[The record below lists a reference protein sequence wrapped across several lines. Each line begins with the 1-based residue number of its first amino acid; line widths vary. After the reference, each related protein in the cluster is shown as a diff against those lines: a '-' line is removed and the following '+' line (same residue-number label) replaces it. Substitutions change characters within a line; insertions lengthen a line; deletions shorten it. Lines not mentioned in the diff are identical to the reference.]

1 MNFKK
6 NLIFL
11 SALALCGSAA
21 FSGFG
26 NGFFNISSSVS
37 VSADENDVS
46 LLTAFQNKL
55 IRETGYADLNDIAD
69 LTNLDI
75 GVNYENN
82 YKILRTEIKNINGTD
97 YLLVYRLDKVNAKNS
112 AYVCIDLYKQENSE
126 VVLKDTYTEGADNDN
141 GYYNLLGIHINWC
154 DDFLCLFRYLD
165 MTYGSSTFA
174 GIESIIKIENDKFH
188 AYMTLGDSHHVGGIV
203 SFRDMLNDKTYI
215 ETDSTGYVS
224 QENIDNGLAE
234 FKSDMNNIGFTKYTA
249 NDDIVGNGGVYN
261 IVNYT
266 DNVVEFSLGTQYKV
280 PEMPSEPET
289 PTETAAWKDAYKE
302 ILKSCD
308 VANAAYGL
316 YDLDNDGIPELF
328 VPEGGIHYSGCN
340 IYSYADG
347 EVVSLGKN
355 GIYGWIR
362 ILTDTGDIIYGNM
375 QQGGSVAYS
384 LRKSGNKIDT
394 LVSYI
399 DDYFSVT
406 DNPTFTV
413 NDKEVSAKE
422 YVDSYNSNFK
432 GREEL
437 TLGMACNCPSV
448 SDYSLIDNY
457 TNNKDSLSMQ
467 GKLSINEGLSYEEY
481 GIKEEPEKTQ
491 KSWQKAYADFIS
503 GKDGKFS
510 LVYIDN
516 DDIPELIYATSDGGS
531 GISIYKY
538 SDGEVKSIDNCGFA
552 DNSTNKSV
560 AYLEKQ
566 NLICVTDARTNGK
579 YYYLYTIENDELKEN
594 GNISFGYLN
603 KDFSIDGNPATEDE
617 CNAKADE
624 YKIPDMTAIDRDAM
638 YDINEENVIK
648 YLSVENDT
656 QETEKPQNN
665 NTNNNNNN
673 TKNNTAN
680 NGGKS
685 ATADKT
691 GVSPDTGD
699 KGTGIALCVAASAVM
714 AAWITRKK
722 D

>member
-37 VSADENDVS
+37 VSADENDTFDCTIYKDVVNEYIEKYGKPELITDGDSKYMKGIYAQLIDFNNDGIEELFLSYLYNPSDEFSEYIKFEVYGIIDGAVKQVLEPIKTVYGQNVDEFAGVYKKADGTYAIHFGQWSSDQYDCDCMGWFRDFWTFNGQIFENEKCHS
-46 LLTAFQNKL
+46 LSDNNGNQCENAEKD
-55 IRETGYADLNDIAD
+55 GYSYIGSKTFEELGYYGVDAPCGWINPMF
-69 LTNLDI
+69 NLSEE
-75 GVNYENN
+75 V
-82 YKILRTEIKNINGTD
+82 
-97 YLLVYRLDKVNAKNS
+97 
-112 AYVCIDLYKQENSE
+112 ENS
-126 VVLKDTYTEGADNDN
+126 
-141 GYYNLLGIHINWC
+141 YN
-154 DDFLCLFRYLD
+154 
-165 MTYGSSTFA
+165 TAKETVSK
-174 GIESIIKIENDKFH
+174 IIP
-188 AYMTLGDSHHVGGIV
+188 
-203 SFRDMLNDKTYI
+203 
-215 ETDSTGYVS
+215 ETP
-224 QENIDNGLAE
+224 
-234 FKSDMNNIGFTKYTA
+234 
-249 NDDIVGNGGVYN
+249 
-261 IVNYT
+261 
-266 DNVVEFSLGTQYKV
+266 
-280 PEMPSEPET
+280 PETTEPET

-302 ILKSCD
+302 ILKSYD
-308 VANAAYGL
+308 ADNAAYGL

-328 VPEGGIHYSGCN
+328 VSSGFSHAADVLVYTYDSDNVIKLDDYVYGSWGAVDILKDSGELVSSHSGQGISIC
-340 IYSYADG
+340 
-347 EVVSLGKN
+347 SLYKK
-355 GIYGWIR
+355 
-362 ILTDTGDIIYGNM
+362 TGDKMEQVISYWDNAGAVED
-375 QQGGSVAYS
+375 GAEY
-384 LRKSGNKIDT
+384 KINEQN
-394 LVSYI
+394 VSKEE
-399 DDYFSVT
+399 YFDSY
-406 DNPTFTV
+406 DSHFKG
-413 NDKEVSAKE
+413 KEV
-422 YVDSYNSNFK
+422 
-432 GREEL
+432 L
-437 TLGMACNCPSV
+437 TIGNDNPSV
-448 SDYSLIDNY
+448 SDLSFIDNY
-457 TNNKDSLSMQ
+457 A
-467 GKLSINEGLSYEEY
+467 
-481 GIKEEPEKTQ
+481 KEDLNDEPKEPEKTQ

-538 SDGEVKSIDNCGFA
+538 SDGEVISVDNCGFA
-552 DNSTNKSV
+552 DNSMNKSV

-673 TKNNTAN
+673 DNNNNNNNTKNNTAN

>member
-55 IRETGYADLNDIAD
+55 IRETGYADLNDI
-69 LTNLDI
+69 TYP

-97 YLLVYRLDKVNAKNS
+97 YLLVYRLDKVNAENS

-126 VVLKDTYTEGADNDN
+126 VVLKDTYTEGTDNDN
-141 GYYNLLGIHINWC
+141 GYYNLVVININWC
-154 DDFLCLFRYLD
+154 DDFLCLFRCLD
-165 MTYGSSTFA
+165 LAYGSSTYA

-188 AYMTLGDSHHVGGIV
+188 AYMTLGDSHHMGGV
-203 SFRDMLNDKTYI
+203 MCFRDMLNDKTYI
-215 ETDSTGYVS
+215 ETDGTGYVS
-224 QENIDNGLAE
+224 QENIDSGIAE
-234 FKSDMNNIGFTKYTA
+234 FKSDMNNIGFTKYTVN
-249 NDDIVGNGGVYN
+249 NDDIVESGVYD

-289 PTETAAWKDAYKE
+289 PPETTEPETPTETAAWKDAYKE
-302 ILKSCD
+302 ILKSYD
-308 VANAAYGL
+308 ADNAAYGL

-328 VPEGGIHYSGCN
+328 VSSGFSHAADVLVYTYDSDNVIKLDDYVYGSWGAVDILKDSGELVSSHSGQGISIC
-340 IYSYADG
+340 
-347 EVVSLGKN
+347 SLYKK
-355 GIYGWIR
+355 
-362 ILTDTGDIIYGNM
+362 TGDKMEQVISYWDNAGAVED
-375 QQGGSVAYS
+375 GAEY
-384 LRKSGNKIDT
+384 KINEQN
-394 LVSYI
+394 VSKEE
-399 DDYFSVT
+399 YFDSY
-406 DNPTFTV
+406 DSHFKG
-413 NDKEVSAKE
+413 KEV
-422 YVDSYNSNFK
+422 
-432 GREEL
+432 L
-437 TLGMACNCPSV
+437 TIGNDNPSV
-448 SDYSLIDNY
+448 SDLSLIDNY
-457 TNNKDSLSMQ
+457 A
-467 GKLSINEGLSYEEY
+467 
-481 GIKEEPEKTQ
+481 KEDLNDEPKEPEKTQ

-503 GKDGKFS
+503 GKNGKFS

-538 SDGEVKSIDNCGFA
+538 SDGEVISVDNCGFA
-552 DNSTNKSV
+552 DASMNKSV

-579 YYYLYTIENDELKEN
+579 YYYLFTIENDELKEN

-673 TKNNTAN
+673 NNNNNTKNNTAN